1 MHSYFPFEMQCSYEN
16 DSELKKKKMCK
27 LYECL
32 QSNKSLCE
40 LFHLQASGTAH
51 LDQIHSICLNSN
63 SYSQICCSWLWF
75 VLYLTSINKNLRQ
88 LSFFVFSGSTMTV
101 SVFTVT
107 SKSTVLRWSKYEGA
121 LSYRVTASLR
131 NSQVPVV
138 FASFGQNT
146 IMGSVNSL
154 NPNTAYTFRVEAL
167 GSNMNM
173 LTDAT
178 VDGLTGVYWNLHMAC

>member
-1 MHSYFPFEMQCSYEN
+1 MN
-16 DSELKKKKMCK
+16 
-27 LYECL
+27 
-32 QSNKSLCE
+32 
-40 LFHLQASGTAH
+40 
-51 LDQIHSICLNSN
+51 
-63 SYSQICCSWLWF
+63 
-75 VLYLTSINKNLRQ
+75 TSAKF
-88 LSFFVFSGSTMTV
+88 LSFTGSTITV

-107 SKSTVLRWSKYEGA
+107 SKSAVLRWSKYEGA

-167 GSNMNM
+167 GSHM

-178 VDGLTGVYWNLHMAC
+178 VDGSTGMYWNLPMAC

>member
-1 MHSYFPFEMQCSYEN
+1 MQ
-16 DSELKKKKMCK
+16 LWKRFGIKKKKMCK